1 MKNYLRLSAFLNLF
15 KVKRHWPWLILFLA
29 GCASVGITQIDPLD
43 KLYGQAST
51 KDRLVSPHSEL
62 GQYYLSEIQPI
73 IENRCVVCH
82 GCYDAPCQLK
92 MSSPDGIDRGASTD
106 TVYDGT
112 RILALEP
119 TRLGVDA
126 SSTFEWRQKNFHPVL
141 NERTQTSDINL
152 QASLIQRFLDQKKQH
167 PLTEQ
172 KILGPEFNLGTQRE
186 DQCPTLEQ
194 FNKFE
199 KENPLAGMPY
209 ALPALNN
216 EEYKKLTSWIAA
228 GSAMSNKPALEKT
241 YLEKID
247 QWERFLN
254 QDSFKHQLAARY
266 IFEHTYLAH
275 LYFSDLIKKPSPRTA
290 QSKVSPKEYFR
301 LVRSATPPGFSIN
314 PITSRRPY
322 DHPGVSRVYYRL
334 KRVEET
340 ILAKTH
346 MPYELNQQK
355 MDWMHAL
362 FIKPK
367 YEVKSLPSYEPNVAA
382 NPFIAFKDL
391 PVKSRYRFMLE
402 ESQFIIMG
410 FIKGP
415 VCRGQIALNVIDD
428 HFWVFFTD
436 PDSQP
441 KQLGQFL
448 SQQSKN
454 LVLPGEKQ
462 SNAGIIKNWVELSL
476 SNNQYLT
483 EKHAFDVQTNSK
495 AGNQGL
501 DKIWNGY
508 GKNPNA
514 ALTVFRHFDSSTVT
528 KGLVGQEPKTTWVI
542 DYPLLERIHYLLV
555 AEFDVFGNVGHQLN
569 TRLYMDFLRMEG
581 EANFLSLLPV
591 QERSKLWQYW
601 YRNSAQQVK
610 EYVFG
615 PRINIKQ
622 ETSIQYSSE
631 QPKTELL
638 NMLKQRLGKLAESK
652 FDLSVSKLDKQLAKL
667 QNTLAAAATLM
678 PEISVLSVD
687 TSNGLKLFTILR
699 NSGHSNIDTLLFEDN
714 NRLPDED
721 YLTITSGISGTHPGA
736 LWHMD
741 ESSVDSFIKYA
752 NAMKTETDY
761 EKLMDSFGMR
771 RTNQKFWKHSDRIIK
786 QFKFDEPLE
795 GGLLD
800 YNRLENR

>member
-1 MKNYLRLSAFLNLF
+1 MKNFFNISTLLNLF
-15 KVKRHWPWLILFLA
+15 KIKRHWPWLILFLA
-29 GCASVGITQIDPLD
+29 GCASVSITQFNPLD
-43 KLYGQAST
+43 ELYGQASP
-51 KDRLVSPHSEL
+51 KDRIVAPESDL
-62 GQYYLSEIQPI
+62 GQHYLTDIQPI

-126 SSTFEWRQKNFHPVL
+126 SSTFEWRQKNFHAVL

-152 QASLIQRFLDQKKQH
+152 QASLIQRLLDQKQQH
-167 PLTEQ
+167 PLPEQ
-172 KILGPEFNLGTQRE
+172 KKLSSEFNLGTQRE

-194 FNKFE
+194 FDDFAN
-199 KENPLAGMPY
+199 ENPLAGMPY
-209 ALPALNN
+209 GLPALNN
-216 EEYKKLTSWIAA
+216 SEHKKLSDWIAS
-228 GSAMSNKPALEKT
+228 GSAMSNKPALEKK
-241 YLEKID
+241 YLTEINK
-247 QWERFLN
+247 WERFLN

-275 LYFSDLIKKPSPRTA
+275 LYFSELAPST
-290 QSKVSPKEYFR
+290 SKNKIAPKEYFR
-301 LVRSATPPGFSIN
+301 LVRSATPPGFKIN

-334 KRVEET
+334 QRVEDT

-346 MPYELNQQK
+346 MPYELSAKK
-355 MDWMHAL
+355 MQWMQSL

-367 YEVKSLPSYEPNVAA
+367 YEVKTLPSYEPEVAA

-441 KQLGQFL
+441 KALGDFL
-448 SQQSKN
+448 YKQSEN

-476 SNNQYLT
+476 SNDNYLS
-483 EKHAFDVQTNSK
+483 EKHAFDLQTNK
-495 AGNQGL
+495 LNKGNPQDL
-501 DKIWNGY
+501 DFIWDGY
-508 GKNPNA
+508 GENKNA
-514 ALTVFRHFDSSTVT
+514 ALTIFRHFDSSTVA

-581 EANFLSLLPV
+581 EANFLALLPPETRK
-591 QERSKLWQYW
+591 QLWQHW

-610 EYVFG
+610 EYIFG
-615 PRINIKQ
+615 PRVNL
-622 ETSIQYSSE
+622 EHDSHIQYKSDN
-631 QPKTELL
+631 PKTELL
-638 NMLKQRLGKLAESK
+638 SMLKTKLGKLAGSK
-652 FDLSVSKLDKQLAKL
+652 YNPVSNGIDGQLKTL
-667 QNTLAAAATLM
+667 QDIPAAAATLM
-678 PEISVLSVD
+678 PELSMLSVQ
-687 TSNGLKLFTILR
+687 TTRGLKLFSILR
-699 NSGHSNIDTLLFEDN
+699 NSGHSNIDTLIFEDE
-714 NRLPDED
+714 NRLPEED
-721 YLTITSGISGTHPGA
+721 YLTITSGITGTHPGA
-736 LWHMD
+736 LWHMQA
-741 ESSVDSFIKYA
+741 SQVNTFTKQA
-752 NAMKTETDY
+752 AAMKTELDY
-761 EKLMDSFGMR
+761 EKLMDNFGIR
-771 RTNQKFWKHSDRIIK
+771 RTNKQFWPHSDMIIK
-786 QFKFDEPLE
+786 QFKMDEPLE